1 MDMEA
6 ITTALTTAVTTIST
20 DAMGAIAKIVPAA
33 LPIVGAG
40 IVVSVGLKVFKKV
53 TGK

>member
-1 MDMEA
+1 MEA
-6 ITTALTTAVTTIST
+6 ITTALTTSVTTIAS

-40 IVVSVGLKVFKKV
+40 IVVGIGLRVFKRV
-53 TGK
+53 TSK